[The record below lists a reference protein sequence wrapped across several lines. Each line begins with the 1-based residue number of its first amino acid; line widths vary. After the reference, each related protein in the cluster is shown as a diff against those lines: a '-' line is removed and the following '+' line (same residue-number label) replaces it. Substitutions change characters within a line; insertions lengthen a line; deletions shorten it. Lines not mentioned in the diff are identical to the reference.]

1 MPAELSVVVPLH
13 NEAQNLSR
21 LTDEIRRA
29 LDGRVDYEIVFVDDG
44 SDDGSAEALARWAR
58 EEPRIRLVR
67 HRERA
72 GQSAAIVSG
81 VEAARAP
88 WIATLDGDGQND
100 PADILP
106 MLDMV
111 RNQSTPPSLRPSDSP
126 TARPPRPTA
135 PPPLRLVIGNRRQ
148 RRDRWDKRMAGRLA
162 DARPGR
168 GAGGGHP
175 GNR

>member
-21 LTDEIRRA
+21 LSDEIRRA

-44 SDDGSAEALARWAR
+44 SDDGSAESLARLAR

-100 PADILP
+100 PSDILP

-111 RNQSTPPSLRPSDSP
+111 RNSSPLRTFLPSNLL
-126 TARPPRPTA
+126 TARPPDRLSAT
-135 PPPLRLVIGNRRQ
+135 PP
-148 RRDRWDKRMAGRLA
+148 
-162 DARPGR
+162 
-168 GAGGGHP
+168 
-175 GNR
+175 